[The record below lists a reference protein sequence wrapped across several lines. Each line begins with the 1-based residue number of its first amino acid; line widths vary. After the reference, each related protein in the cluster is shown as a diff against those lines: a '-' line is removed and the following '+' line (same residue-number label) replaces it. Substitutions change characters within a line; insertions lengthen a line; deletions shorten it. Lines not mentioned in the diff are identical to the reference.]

1 MSEAR
6 VFPKRAVAVIGL
18 GGRFPG
24 APTVRQ
30 FWRNLRAG
38 VESLETFSD
47 AEMDA
52 ANVPA
57 SVRAMPGWVSRG
69 TTLENADLF
78 DAAFFGYAPRE
89 AQIIDPQQRVFLE
102 CAWEALEDAGYAGE
116 PEGRTVAIYAGS
128 SLNSYVYSQLMPNR
142 DLIASVGGYQ
152 MMIGNDKDF
161 LTTRVSY
168 KLDLHGPS
176 LAIQTACSTSLVA
189 VQVACQAL
197 FRGECDMAL
206 AGGVSIT
213 FPQTTGYLYQEGM
226 IFSPDGS
233 CRPFDVNAKGTRGG
247 DGAGLVVLKR
257 LDDAIADRD
266 TVHAVILGAAINND
280 GAAKAG
286 YTAPS
291 VEGQME
297 VIATAQALA
306 GVSPET
312 ISYIE
317 AHGTATPLGD
327 PIEIAALTRVFR
339 ASTDATGFCAL
350 GSLKANLGHL
360 DAAAGVA
367 GLIKTVLA
375 LKHRE
380 LPPQLNFS
388 APNPQLELDRSPF
401 RVVTTLE
408 PWANGASPR
417 RAGVSSFGIGGTNAH
432 VVLEEAPEPSPT
444 VVQRDEQLLVLS
456 AKSAAALDIATDNL
470 LTYLR
475 EPDAAALSDVA
486 YTLQVGRR
494 EFAHRRSLV
503 ATTADA
509 AIALLSDA
517 ASAPV
522 ITAQHTGAP
531 RPVAFLFSG
540 QGSQHAGMGAQLY
553 HSEEVFRAA
562 VDRCAEL
569 LQPHFGRDIRT
580 LLWTGTD
587 SELSETQIAQP
598 ALFVCEYA
606 LAVLWMSW
614 GVQPAAMLGH
624 SIGEYVAAHLAGV
637 FSLEDAL
644 LLVSARGRLMQG
656 MPVGEMLAVRLTPAE
671 LRLRLLPGVEIA
683 AVNAP
688 ALCSVS
694 GTREA
699 IEQLTQALERDG
711 VEHRPLHTSHAFH
724 SAMMEPALAPFREIV
739 SRVQLSAP
747 HRPLVSNVTGTWL
760 LPEQATS
767 PDYWT
772 AHLRNA
778 VLFADGVA
786 TLLSDPTVQL
796 LEVGPGTALTAL
808 ARLTLGREGGARA
821 SASLP
826 HPREDRRE
834 SDTMLSTAGRL
845 WTSGVAV
852 DWEGLHS
859 GEALRRVS
867 LPTYPFERTRHWVDA
882 APVSSDTLSSAATA
896 TSVVVR
902 RTDVGDWFTVPRWMR
917 RPVTGMRATPLTGHW
932 LVFGRGDALETAVRD
947 ALRAA
952 GVSTTVVHAGAAFVG
967 ASDDSPAVVRADSS
981 EDHETLL
988 RMLARQGQRVR
999 GAVHLWT
1006 AADRDAVATTDPCL
1020 RLALFALGRALVL
1033 EHALSPMR
1041 LVIGTVAGQ
1050 SVLGERSRNP
1060 ESALAIGPVL
1070 VLPQEHE
1077 TLQASLLDLEEL
1089 GESVSI
1095 AHAAAALVAEA
1106 QVDDA
1111 DQLVAIRGGQRF
1123 VQRHDPVVLPPAAT
1137 DALSLLRPNGVY
1149 LITGGLGGI
1158 GSTFAIWMAKTASA
1172 RLVLTSRQPLPPRE
1186 SWDEWLTSH
1195 AAADPTAMRISTV
1208 REIEAAGGEV
1218 MVITGDVSDG
1228 ESLGADLS
1236 GVHERWG
1243 PLHGLIHAAGI
1254 ADDSLLALYERD
1266 GVNKTLASKIEGT
1279 NALIAAVG
1287 DVPLDFALFCSSIN
1301 AAVGSAGSAAYT
1313 SGNAYLDL
1321 LVDSVRVP
1329 ARWHPLSIAWGA
1341 WRDVGMT
1348 TRERA
1353 VSTERKA
1360 QVAAGIAP
1368 ADGVDAFVRAV
1379 SAGLVRC
1386 VVWPFDL
1393 EVVQRLR
1400 RRARSAPD
1408 RWTAPKATA
1417 VGTTVPNS
1425 RPKSSVIAEPAG
1437 EVEQRLVDIW
1447 EDLLGVS
1454 PIGVH
1459 DNFFEMGGHSLMAT
1473 RVIARV
1479 EQSHGVRL
1487 PLRELFNAPTVRQLS
1502 VLVTAA
1508 MGAQTELIDTVASG
1522 EREEFEL

>member
-1 MSEAR
+1 MTTGAR
-6 VFPKRAVAVIGL
+6 VFPRQAIAVIGL

-30 FWRNLRAG
+30 FWRNLADG
-38 VESLETFSD
+38 VESLDTFTD

-52 ANVPA
+52 AGVPA
-57 SVRAMPGWVSRG
+57 ALRALPGWVARG
-69 TTLENADLF
+69 TVLEQAEAF

-116 PEGRTVAIYAGS
+116 PAGRTVAIYAGS
-128 SLNSYVYSQLMPNR
+128 SLNSYVYAQLMPNR
-142 DLIASVGGYQ
+142 DLVATVGGYQ

-161 LTTRVSY
+161 LTTRASY

-176 LAIQTACSTSLVA
+176 MAIQTACSTSLVA

-197 FRGECDMAL
+197 VRGECDMAL

-233 CRPFDVNAKGTRGG
+233 CRPFDVQAQGTRSG

-280 GAAKAG
+280 GAGKAG

-306 GVSPET
+306 GVTADT

-327 PIEIAALTRVFR
+327 PIEVAALTRVFR
-339 ASTDATGFCAL
+339 GSTDAVGFCAL

-375 LKHRE
+375 LKHRA

-388 APNPQLELDRSPF
+388 APNPQLNLVQSPF
-401 RVVTTLE
+401 RVVTTHE
-408 PWANGASPR
+408 PWRAGVTPR

-432 VVLEEAPEPSPT
+432 VVLEEAPEPTPG
-444 VVQRDEQLLVLS
+444 VVRREAQLLVVS
-456 AKSAAALDIATDNL
+456 AKTVEALDTATSNL
-470 LTYLR
+470 VMYLR

-494 EFAHRRSLV
+494 EFAHRRSVV
-503 ATTADA
+503 AATADD
-509 AIALLSDA
+509 AIALLSDPARSPVVTGQHSGA
-517 ASAPV
+517 A
-522 ITAQHTGAP
+522 

-553 HSEEVFRAA
+553 QSEETFRAA

-587 SELSETQIAQP
+587 SELSETHVAQP

-614 GVQPAAMLGH
+614 GVHPTAMLGH

-644 LLVSARGRLMQG
+644 LLVAARGRLMQG
-656 MPVGEMLAVRLTPAE
+656 MPAGEMLAVRLSAAE
-671 LRLRLLPGVEIA
+671 LRPRLVPGVEIA
-683 AVNAP
+683 AINAP
-688 ALCSVS
+688 ALCTVS

-739 SRVQLSAP
+739 SRVSLSAP
-747 HRPLVSNVTGTWL
+747 HRPVVSNVTGTWL
-760 LPEQATS
+760 QPEQATS

-772 AHLRNA
+772 AHLREA
-778 VLFADGVA
+778 VRFADGVT
-786 TLLSDPTVQL
+786 TLLTDPAMQL

-808 ARLTLGREGGARA
+808 ARLSVGREGAARV
-821 SASLP
+821 SSSLP
-826 HPREDRRE
+826 HPREQRSE
-834 SDTMLSTAGRL
+834 ASTMLTAAGRL
-845 WTSGVAV
+845 WTAGAAV
-852 DWEGLHS
+852 DCNGLHS
-859 GEALRRVS
+859 GESLRRVS
-867 LPTYPFERTRHWVDA
+867 LPTYPFERKRHWVE
-882 APVSSDTLSSAATA
+882 APSAATA
-896 TSVVVR
+896 AAAGAETSVIAR
-902 RTDVGDWFTVPRWMR
+902 RSDVGDWFTVPRWMR
-917 RPVTGMRATPLTGHW
+917 RPVTALHSTALTGHW
-932 LVFGRGDALETAVRD
+932 LVFGSGDALESATCD
-947 ALRAA
+947 ALHVA
-952 GVSTTVVHAGAAFVG
+952 GVTTTVVRVGSAFTLDDARSAAQ
-967 ASDDSPAVVRADSS
+967 VRADSS
-981 EDHETLL
+981 EDHEQLL
-988 RMLARQGQRVR
+988 RTLTQHGRQLR
-999 GAVHLWT
+999 GALHLWAVEDT
-1006 AADRDAVATTDPCL
+1006 APDATATTA
-1020 RLALFALGRALVL
+1020 RGLALFALGRALVL
-1033 EHALSPMR
+1033 EHALAPFR
-1041 LVIGTVAGQ
+1041 LVVGSLNAQ
-1050 SVLGERSRNP
+1050 SVLGETIQWP
-1060 ESALAIGPVL
+1060 GAALATGAVL
-1070 VLPQEHE
+1070 VLPHEHE
-1077 TLQASLLDLEEL
+1077 MLQASVVDLETL
-1089 GESVSI
+1089 HDVGSI
-1095 AHAAAALVAEA
+1095 GAAVAALVAEA
-1106 QVDDA
+1106 GQDDA
-1111 DQLVAIRGGQRF
+1111 DQFTALRGGQRF
-1123 VQRHDPVVLPPAAT
+1123 VQRYESMALPTAVST
-1137 DALSLLRPNGVY
+1137 DHAPLRQNGVY

-1158 GSTFAIWMAKTASA
+1158 GSTFARWMASRVSA
-1172 RLVLTSRQPLPPRE
+1172 RLVLTARQALPARDG
-1186 SWDEWLTSH
+1186 WDDWLRSH
-1195 AAADPTAMRISTV
+1195 DNDDPTSQRLQLV
-1208 REIEAAGGEV
+1208 REIEASGGEV
-1218 MVITGDVSDG
+1218 MMLSGDVSDADT
-1228 ESLGADLS
+1228 LRADLQL
-1236 GVHERWG
+1236 VRERWG
-1243 PLHGLIHAAGI
+1243 PLHGMVHAAGI
-1254 ADDSLLALYERD
+1254 ADDALLALYEPDSALR
-1266 GVNKTLASKIEGT
+1266 TLRAKAAGT
-1279 NALIAAVG
+1279 DALIAAVG
-1287 DVPLDFALFCSSIN
+1287 DQPLDFALFCSSIN
-1301 AAVGSAGSAAYT
+1301 AAVGNAGSAAYT
-1313 SGNAYLDL
+1313 AGNAYLDAMAE
-1321 LVDSVRVP
+1321 SARVP
-1329 ARWHPLSIAWGA
+1329 TQWRPMSMAWGA

-1348 TRERA
+1348 TRERG
-1353 VSTERKA
+1353 VSAERKA
-1360 QVAAGIAP
+1360 HVAAGITP
-1368 ADGVDAFVRAV
+1368 AEGIDAFVRAKA
-1379 SAGLVRC
+1379 AGVVRC
-1386 VVWPFDL
+1386 VVSPFDL
-1393 EVVQRLR
+1393 ETVHR
-1400 RRARSAPD
+1400 RRHRARSRQGRGPEQPVTIGSKAVPASRADSSLIAAPD
-1408 RWTAPKATA
+1408 
-1417 VGTTVPNS
+1417 GD
-1425 RPKSSVIAEPAG
+1425 
-1437 EVEQRLVDIW
+1437 VEQRLVEIW

-1487 PLRELFNAPTVRQLS
+1487 PLREIFNAPTIRQLAG
-1502 VLVTAA
+1502 LVTAA
-1508 MGAQTELIDTVASG
+1508 LEAQGAPMDAVASG